1 MTLHASSLGRG
12 HRDDRR
18 RRLLS
23 EDLTANSSLPAG
35 ETPAGQPKY
44 QPPTH
49 KSENYGDSE
58 FLQTQARLTDLVP
71 RRLVPYL
78 LCLKGGLAI
87 IAGLMAFYVWAPK
100 LIPDGQPASQLAD
113 LGKCGSLGNW
123 FASLLLLMATALA
136 GMIFSVRRHKVDDYR
151 GHYRVWL
158 WVATAWFLAA
168 TDAAANLHQG
178 FQQLMVSLTSW
189 RLAGE
194 GSLWWV
200 GAVLLFAGPI
210 GFRLFMDM
218 RSSRLSTAA
227 LLLAATAYLTAL
239 TAFFHGIV
247 LQGQVVQRL
256 LMEGSL
262 LGGHLLATIS
272 MGLHARYVILDAEGV
287 LPRREKK
294 AAAMKR
300 AEKADKKA
308 RRQRAEKLA
317 TPAAATTDDSAKDL
331 AASTENHAGEVE
343 QGQSEAK
350 AKASGDKWVAI
361 DPPHSGL
368 QPAMK
373 RMLSEKPTATA
384 IPSPAGAA
392 SDSASD
398 DSKLSKA
405 DRKAIKKRLLD
416 ERLKREQRKAANW

>member
-262 LGGHLLATIS
+262 LGRTPACDHFHGA
-272 MGLHARYVILDAEGV
+272 ARPLRH
-287 LPRREKK
+287 PRRRRGLAQTREKGGRHEAGRKSRQEGK
-294 AAAMKR
+294 AATCRETGNSGRGHNRRLGKR
-300 AEKADKKA
+300 PGGK
-308 RRQRAEKLA
+308 
-317 TPAAATTDDSAKDL
+317 
-331 AASTENHAGEVE
+331 H
-343 QGQSEAK
+343 
-350 AKASGDKWVAI
+350 
-361 DPPHSGL
+361 
-368 QPAMK
+368 
-373 RMLSEKPTATA
+373 
-384 IPSPAGAA
+384 
-392 SDSASD
+392 
-398 DSKLSKA
+398 
-405 DRKAIKKRLLD
+405 
-416 ERLKREQRKAANW
+416 

>member
-1 MTLHASSLGRG
+1 M
-12 HRDDRR
+12 
-18 RRLLS
+18 
-23 EDLTANSSLPAG
+23 
-35 ETPAGQPKY
+35 
-44 QPPTH
+44 
-49 KSENYGDSE
+49 
-58 FLQTQARLTDLVP
+58 
-71 RRLVPYL
+71 
-78 LCLKGGLAI
+78 
-87 IAGLMAFYVWAPK
+87 
-100 LIPDGQPASQLAD
+100 AD
-113 LGKCGSLGNW
+113 LGNCGSLGNW

-168 TDAAANLHQG
+168 TDATANLHQG
-178 FQQLMVSLTSW
+178 FQQLMVLDE
-189 RLAGE
+189 LATGRR
-194 GSLWWV
+194 GLALV
-200 GAVLLFAGPI
+200 GGCGLLLAGPI
-210 GFRLFMDM
+210 GFRLYVDM

-227 LLLAATAYLTAL
+227 LLMAATAYLTAL

-247 LQGQVVQRL
+247 LQGQVAQRL

-317 TPAAATTDDSAKDL
+317 TPAAATPTTRQRPGGKY
-331 AASTENHAGEVE
+331 ENHAGEVE

-350 AKASGDKWVAI
+350 AKVSGDKWVAI

-373 RMLSEKPTATA
+373 RMLSEKP
-384 IPSPAGAA
+384 PAAAVPAPKPAA
-392 SDSASD
+392 SNWASGD
-398 DSKLSKA
+398 GKLNKA
-405 DRKAIKKRLLD
+405 DRKAMKKRLLD